1 MTPNDLE
8 QFAKL
13 IEKLRIDILLGEGT
27 DDLGNVGLGPM
38 SEQYLLL
45 SLGALDQAERFMKI
59 AHFHLMR
66 KD

>member
-1 MTPNDLE
+1 MNTEDLE
-8 QFAKL
+8 KFAKL
-13 IEKLRIDILLGEGT
+13 IEKLRITVLFE
-27 DDLGNVGLGPM
+27 DDLSGLGPM
-38 SEQYLLL
+38 SEQYVLL